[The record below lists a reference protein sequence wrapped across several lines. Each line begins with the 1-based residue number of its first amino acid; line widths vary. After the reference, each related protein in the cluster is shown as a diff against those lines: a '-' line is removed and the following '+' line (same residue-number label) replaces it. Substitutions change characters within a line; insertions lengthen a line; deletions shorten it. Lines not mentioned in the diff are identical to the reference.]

1 MEKEKMSIGDEAYIP
16 ADAKLPHWE
25 PLSVHLIGET
35 YSDVLVPI
43 RRKIA
48 PEIAKAILQ
57 EAKVNPRNKTR
68 RASHNQPLNLDAPRL
83 PLCCNPRRKCR
94 HKVLLP
100 YRNVKCG
107 RSRTN

>member
-1 MEKEKMSIGDEAYIP
+1 MITTKRALARAWQSYEKICDAEMPPYYHFSVAFRAAWIAR
-16 ADAKLPHWE
+16 ADLKRYE
-25 PLSVHLIGET
+25 NRR
-35 YSDVLVPI
+35 PI
-43 RRKIA
+43 
-48 PEIAKAILQ
+48 
-57 EAKVNPRNKTR
+57 RNKTR